1 MRNNTN
7 EKMKVA
13 LIDVG
18 YDRVDLNEPLG
29 ITVLYDY
36 IRRNLDVRLYASFRN
51 IEDNFIEKFL
61 KYKPDV
67 VCVSTSIGSLQYF
80 DEVYT
85 AVRKELGNIP
95 IIVGGLYATYA
106 FEQFLNVYSDVF
118 CIVGEGEEAI
128 VKILDNIDK
137 AKTTLQLC
145 EMAQSDCPNLAFIRD
160 GKLITTERSVLDL
173 SIMNSVPAHIFAK
186 RINDAKGCVRMEASR
201 GCPWNNCSYCVLKM
215 KYCGSKWRPYPVE
228 KVIEEMKNLSADGVK
243 TVYFTDEE
251 FISGDYDRME
261 QLADKIISAKKCGEI
276 SQDFNFAA
284 STSVKALFG
293 KYCDRPITQERINAV
308 LLKLKEAGLRSLFLG
323 IESGSDSQLRRYCK
337 GVTAEQSVEAIE
349 LLTKLGIEQDIGY
362 IIFDPLVTVD
372 ELMQTVEFLERCNL
386 TSNMSRFAKD
396 MRIVPFTHYHKVH
409 GKVFKQFDL
418 KQLEYLYSFYNADVQ
433 IIYDEYTKQE
443 EINLQRAHQIQGQI
457 REMPDGEERT
467 ALQNELSTLR
477 LMEFNIFKALIETAI
492 KLRGEYPRKE
502 YLEHLKEQAK
512 AIVSTVLM

>member
-1 MRNNTN
+1 
-7 EKMKVA
+7 
-13 LIDVG
+13 
-18 YDRVDLNEPLG
+18 
-29 ITVLYDY
+29 
-36 IRRNLDVRLYASFRN
+36 
-51 IEDNFIEKFL
+51 
-61 KYKPDV
+61 
-67 VCVSTSIGSLQYF
+67 
-80 DEVYT
+80 
-85 AVRKELGNIP
+85 
-95 IIVGGLYATYA
+95 
-106 FEQFLNVYSDVF
+106 
-118 CIVGEGEEAI
+118 
-128 VKILDNIDK
+128 
-137 AKTTLQLC
+137 
-145 EMAQSDCPNLAFIRD
+145 
-160 GKLITTERSVLDL
+160 
-173 SIMNSVPAHIFAK
+173 
-186 RINDAKGCVRMEASR
+186 
-201 GCPWNNCSYCVLKM
+201 
-215 KYCGSKWRPYPVE
+215 
-228 KVIEEMKNLSADGVK
+228 
-243 TVYFTDEE
+243 
-251 FISGDYDRME
+251 ME